1 MSNVVFLES
10 ESMLQEQAGAWIAK
24 LDRSLSDVERDELKA
39 WLAQD
44 KRHQIA
50 LFEMAKVWDQ
60 MDTLAE
66 IAGLFPLERR
76 SSLPPR
82 TWRIAAV
89 FTLVAVVSGLTLSS
103 VDWPRVAASAS
114 GFFTH
119 RSLADIYQTKVGEQK
134 TVQLP
139 DHSVITLNTNT
150 LVRVNYTGT
159 DRKLELVRGEANFK
173 VAKDHYRVF
182 TVKVA
187 ENEFKAVGT
196 AFNIRMGSKRGI
208 ELTVTD
214 GRVKVIVPLVTDT
227 AHPDRNQEKS
237 VATEIMVDAGKE
249 VVVDQA
255 TQTIEPVSP
264 TKMEAALA
272 WQSGALMF
280 DGDPLE
286 QVVHELGRYT
296 TAKFIIAD
304 DGIKRMPVTGYFKIG
319 DIDGLIAALR
329 ANFAIDVNTDGD
341 TVRLTAR

>member
-10 ESMLQEQAGAWIAK
+10 ESKLQEQAGIWIAK
-24 LDRSLSDVERDELKA
+24 LDRGLSDAERDELQA
-39 WLAQD
+39 WLAENE
-44 KRHQIA
+44 RHQNA
-50 LFEMAKVWDQ
+50 LFELAKVWDQ
-60 MDTLAE
+60 MDVLAE

-82 TWRIAAV
+82 TWRIAAM
-89 FTLVAVVSGLTLSS
+89 FALVAVVSGFTFSS
-103 VDWPRVAASAS
+103 IDWPRVAANAI
-114 GFFTH
+114 GVFTH
-119 RSLADIYQTKVGEQK
+119 RALVDTYQTKVGEQK

-139 DHSVITLNTNT
+139 DHSVITLNTDT
-150 LVRVNYTGT
+150 LVRVNYTDT
-159 DRKLELVRGEANFK
+159 ERKLELVRGEANFK

-196 AFNIRMGSKRGI
+196 AFNIRMGSIRGI
-208 ELTVTD
+208 ELTVTE
-214 GRVKVIVPLVTDT
+214 GRVKVIAPVATETVRPENNL
-227 AHPDRNQEKS
+227 EKP

-249 VVVDQA
+249 VVVIQA

-264 TKMEAALA
+264 SKMEAALA

-286 QVVHELGRYT
+286 QVIQEISRYAT
-296 TAKFIIAD
+296 TKFVIAD
-304 DGIKRMPVTGYFKIG
+304 EGIKQTPVTGYFKIG

-329 ANFAIDVNTDGD
+329 ANFAIDVDKEGQ
-341 TVRLTAR
+341 TVLLTAR